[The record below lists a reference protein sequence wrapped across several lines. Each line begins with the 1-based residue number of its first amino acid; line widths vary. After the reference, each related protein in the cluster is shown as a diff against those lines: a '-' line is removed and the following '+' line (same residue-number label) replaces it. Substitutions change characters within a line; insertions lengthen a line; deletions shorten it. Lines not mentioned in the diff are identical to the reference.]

1 MSTLFP
7 RRRRIINSPIG
18 HISGG
23 LGLAKAAKAATT
35 VGMTIALSFQD
46 PAALADAVRRG
57 DRRALAR
64 AITLI
69 ESTRLEHRRS
79 ADALLEILLPHT
91 GDSVR
96 LGISGVPGVGKSTFI
111 EAFGMHVL
119 GQGRR
124 LAVLAVDPS
133 SQRTGGSI
141 LGDKTRMVELS
152 RMEGAFIRPSP
163 AGATLGGVARRTRE
177 AMLIC
182 EAAGFDVIVVETVGV
197 GQSETAVADMV
208 DMFMLLL
215 LPAGGDELQG
225 IKKGIVEL
233 ADMVVVNKADG
244 DLVAAARH
252 AVAEYRHALSMLRG
266 INPDWRV
273 PVLSCSAA
281 TSTGID
287 KVWETIGQ
295 FVDVTDADG
304 ARARRRAEQ
313 AGAWMW
319 SEIRESLV
327 ESFSRHPEVRRNI
340 GGIEADVCGG
350 RMIPSVAARNLLQ
363 RFGVAPV

>member
-1 MSTLFP
+1 MSSL
-7 RRRRIINSPIG
+7 
-18 HISGG
+18 H
-23 LGLAKAAKAATT
+23 
-35 VGMTIALSFQD
+35 D

-69 ESTRLEHRRS
+69 ESTRAEHRAA
-79 ADALLEILLPHT
+79 ADALLARLLPHT
-91 GDSVR
+91 GQSVR

-119 GQGRR
+119 GRGCR

-152 RMEGAFIRPSP
+152 RQDGAFIRPSP

-215 LPAGGDELQG
+215 LPGGGDELQG

-244 DLVAAARH
+244 DLVAAARN
-252 AVAEYRHALSMLRG
+252 AVAEYRHALAMLRG
-266 INPDWRV
+266 ANPDWPV

-281 TSTGID
+281 SHQGID
-287 KVWETIGQ
+287 AVWESIGD
-295 FVDVTDADG
+295 FMRVTRGDG
-304 ARARRRAEQ
+304 AHDRRRAEQ
-313 AGAWMW
+313 ARAWMW
-319 SEIRESLV
+319 SEIRENLV
-327 ESFSRHPEVRRNI
+327 ESFARHPEVRRHMT
-340 GGIEADVCGG
+340 GLEDDVAGG
-350 RMIPSVAARNLLQ
+350 RLIPSVAARRLLDCF
-363 RFGVAPV
+363 RTAVA